1 MMVNKLLLFQAKMIG
16 VALKNLLLPLK
27 ELFPQLM
34 TRLVLMEVTR
44 VKVQLAPYLVVPH
57 PHL

>member
-1 MMVNKLLLFQAKMIG
+1 MMVNKLFLFQAKMIG
-16 VALKNLLLPLK
+16 VTLKNLLLPSK
-27 ELFPQLM
+27 ELFPLLM

-44 VKVQLAPYLVVPH
+44 VKVQLVPYLVVPH